1 MNLQTRAIENYALN
15 EARKEIEL
23 SVSSIFIERNRAE
36 SRAELGMGE
45 K

>member
-1 MNLQTRAIENYALN
+1 MNLQTRAIENYLN
-15 EARKEIEL
+15 EARREIEL

-36 SRAELGMGE
+36 SRAELGMRE